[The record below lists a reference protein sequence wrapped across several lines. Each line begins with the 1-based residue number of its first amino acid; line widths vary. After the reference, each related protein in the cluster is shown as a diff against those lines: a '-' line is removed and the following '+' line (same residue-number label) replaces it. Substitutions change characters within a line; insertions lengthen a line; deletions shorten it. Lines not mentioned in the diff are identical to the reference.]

1 MSHIPPS
8 ALASPAA
15 AVRLPSIADQVFEG
29 LYDRIVNLALPPGT
43 RLSETEVAKAFDVS
57 RQPVRDAFWRLSK
70 LGFLTIRPQRATTV
84 AGISEAAVLQARFVR
99 AAIEVETVRV
109 AAGCLDPDDLAA
121 LTALI
126 GAQEAAVAAADKP
139 RFHALD
145 DAFHREICVRSGLG
159 FAWGIV
165 RENKAHMD
173 RVRFLSLAFGV
184 DIALAEHQAIL
195 AALAARDSEGAAAA
209 MRVHLD
215 RITIDLPRLRAS
227 HAGYFDDGPGGPALM
242 PGLTGLGLPG
252 PPEPSGQKE

>member
-1 MSHIPPS
+1 MSEIILS
-8 ALASPAA
+8 ALTPTAA
-15 AVRLPSIADQVFEG
+15 AVRLPSVADQVFEG
-29 LYDRIVNLALPPGT
+29 LYDRIVSLALPPGT

-84 AGISEAAVLQARFVR
+84 AGISEAAVLQARFIR

-109 AAGCLDPDDLAA
+109 AAGCLGAEDLAA
-121 LTALI
+121 LAALI
-126 GAQEAAVAAADKP
+126 EAQEGAVAAADKP

-145 DAFHREICVRSGLG
+145 DAFHREICARSGLG

-184 DIALAEHQAIL
+184 DIALAEHQAIF
-195 AALAARDSEGAAAA
+195 AALARKDADGAAAA
-209 MRVHLD
+209 MRVHLE

-227 HAGYFDDGPGGPALM
+227 HAGYFDDGPGSTPLAPIPTGH
-242 PGLTGLGLPG
+242 GLQ
-252 PPEPSGQKE
+252 GQKA